1 VRCALAGADD
11 EAEQPEH
18 EDRERDPPQDVDGEA
33 QAAKDHGEQENEQ
46 DDCHDF
52 SFQSQD
58 ARLMAAPSGRLPW
71 GRPLNP
77 PNDGPRLRC

>member
-1 VRCALAGADD
+1 VRCALARADD

-33 QAAKDHGEQENEQ
+33 NAAKDHGEQENEQ

-58 ARLMAAPSGRLPW
+58 ARFMVARSGPATP
-71 GRPLNP
+71 GTPA
-77 PNDGPRLRC
+77 